1 MEYGAPCVM
10 TGGTS
15 EMHKWCV
22 NNLDILEVSV
32 NTKLSHLITYSSHIA
47 PTPLQSH
54 PVLSNGSFFYHLDDV
69 HCNGNERML
78 SACEHNGIGNHNCA
92 ERFEEA
98 GVICNSKLFTVNMD
112 NAS

>member
-1 MEYGAPCVM
+1 MCDDG
-10 TGGTS
+10 
-15 EMHKWCV
+15 W
-22 NNLDILEVSV
+22 DIRDAQVVCRQLGYFGSKF

-69 HCNGNERML
+69 HCNGNERVL

-98 GVICNSKLFTVNMD
+98 GVICNGRFCFFKYYE
-112 NAS
+112 